1 MRAMRIAFYLALLA
15 GGALYARVAFAELDF
30 LTRSGRPGPGFFPR
44 IIGASLIAATL
55 WALLDSPRASERGI
69 GVGGSLRDLVPLLAL
84 AIGYAAL
91 LRLTGWFPAT
101 FAFLAAAL
109 SFLNRGRHIQNASIA
124 VGAPIGIYILF
135 DRLLNASMPPAPPW
149 LPF

>member
-1 MRAMRIAFYLALLA
+1 MRIAFCLALLI

-30 LTRSGRPGPGFFPR
+30 LTRAGRPGPGFFPR
-44 IIGASLIAATL
+44 IIGASLIAATI
-55 WALLDSPRASERGI
+55 WALLDSPRASERGSEES
-69 GVGGSLRDLVPLLAL
+69 GSLRDLAPLLAL

-91 LRLTGWFPAT
+91 LRLTGWLPAT

-109 SFLNRGRHIQNASIA
+109 SFLNRGRHVQNASIA
-124 VGAPIGIYILF
+124 FGAPAGIYLLF
-135 DRLLNASMPPAPPW
+135 DRLLNASMPPVPTW